1 MAAGREIDFL
11 HLHSLLQKWK
21 RTLNPQF
28 FTHNRDNLLQNSVL
42 SLLNLPD
49 DIGFVGMS
57 TQESI
62 LVICSSAWV
71 VHDARS
77 DKVLQMMQ
85 SFPCIATEVCMTQFF
100 LQKIELEF
108 NIAQIPFSEFDSSC
122 LQSENLYCERMWY
135 VQFICGV
142 LVTL

>member
-1 MAAGREIDFL
+1 VF
-11 HLHSLLQKWK
+11 
-21 RTLNPQF
+21 
-28 FTHNRDNLLQNSVL
+28 

-77 DKVLQMMQ
+77 GKVLQMMQ
-85 SFPCIATEVCMTQFF
+85 SFPCIATEVCITQFF
-100 LQKIELEF
+100 LQKFELGF

>member
-1 MAAGREIDFL
+1 MF
-11 HLHSLLQKWK
+11 
-21 RTLNPQF
+21 
-28 FTHNRDNLLQNSVL
+28 

-62 LVICSSAWV
+62 LVICSSAGV

-85 SFPCIATEVCMTQFF
+85 SFPCIATEDCITQFF
-100 LQKIELEF
+100 LQKFELEF
-108 NIAQIPFSEFDSSC
+108 IAQIPFSEIDSSC